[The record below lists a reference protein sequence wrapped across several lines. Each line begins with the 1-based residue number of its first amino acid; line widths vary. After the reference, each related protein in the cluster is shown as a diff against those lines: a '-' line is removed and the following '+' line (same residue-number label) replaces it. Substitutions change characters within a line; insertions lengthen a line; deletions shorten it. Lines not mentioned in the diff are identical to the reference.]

1 MIISLLEKRKMK
13 GIDIIDLIVIVNKIE
28 EKNLN
33 SPFRSFQL
41 MFEDNSGKH
50 TIRYEDTFEE
60 SKSAVIH
67 QLNKILKYPQNYLD
81 VNVFIKTKPTDRE
94 MALWN

>member
-1 MIISLLEKRKMK
+1 MK

-41 MFEDNSGKH
+41 MFEDSSGKH

-67 QLNKILKYPQNYLD
+67 QLNKILKFPQNYLD
-81 VNVFIKTKPTDRE
+81 VNVFIKYKTDR
-94 MALWN
+94 

>member
-1 MIISLLEKRKMK
+1 MK

-33 SPFRSFQL
+33 APFRSFQL
-41 MFEDNSGKH
+41 MFEDSSGKH

-67 QLNKILKYPQNYLD
+67 QLNKILRYPQNYLD
-81 VNVFIKTKPTDRE
+81 V
-94 MALWN
+94 

>member
-1 MIISLLEKRKMK
+1 MIISLLEKKMK
-13 GIDIIDLIVIVNKIE
+13 RIDIIELIVIVNRIE

-33 SPFRSFQL
+33 APFRCFKL
-41 MFEDNSGKH
+41 MYEDNSGKH

-67 QLNKILKYPQNYLD
+67 QLYKILKFPQNYID
-81 VNVFIKTKPTDRE
+81 VNVFVTPFYN
-94 MALWN
+94 W